1 MAILVSKR
9 MGANLG
15 ERLASRL
22 ERSCAP
28 SSRDWLRTAPPRPG
42 LERIEAFFSG
52 HAYDRHRHDTYAIG
66 YTLGGV
72 QSFDYRG
79 ARVDSTPGKLIVLH
93 PDEAHDGRAGAAGGF
108 RYRMLYVEPRLIR
121 DALGG
126 GALPFVPNAVST
138 DARLMR
144 ALRLAF
150 ADFDGEIE
158 DLEADQ
164 AVLALAEALRA
175 LDPSA
180 ARRTASPS
188 CAVAVER
195 ARQFLDAQ
203 LGRTVA
209 SAELETITGLD
220 RYQLACHFRALLG
233 TSPYRYLT
241 MRRLDRAR
249 ALMRQGHTLSDAA
262 YASGFA
268 DQSHMTR
275 QFKQAFGLSP
285 GRWRAAQRTR

>member
-1 MAILVSKR
+1 M
-9 MGANLG
+9 
-15 ERLASRL
+15 
-22 ERSCAP
+22 
-28 SSRDWLRTAPPRPG
+28 APPRPG

-52 HAYDRHRHDTYAIG
+52 HAYDKHRHDTYAIG

-79 ARVDSTPGKLIVLH
+79 ARVDSTPGKLIILH
-93 PDEAHDGRAGAAGGF
+93 PDEAHDGRAGAADGF

-126 GALPFVPNAVST
+126 GLPFVPNAVST

-150 ADFDGEIE
+150 ADFDGDLE

-180 ARRTASPS
+180 ASRTASPS

-195 ARQFLDAQ
+195 ARQFLDAH
-203 LGRTVA
+203 LDRTVA
-209 SAELETITGLD
+209 STELETATGLD
-220 RYQLACHFRALLG
+220 RYQLARHFRALLG

-249 ALMRQGHTLSDAA
+249 ALMREGHALSDAA

-285 GRWRAAQRTR
+285 GRWRAAQRPR